1 MSLTIC
7 IGHVEIQEKEMRL
20 FREGL
25 KQEVKLLKQ
34 EIDEMQKD
42 LRKNAW
48 RQRKEQLDRDQH
60 IRVK

>member
-1 MSLTIC
+1 
-7 IGHVEIQEKEMRL
+7 MRL